1 MDEHGDDPIGP
12 EMSVESVHGPGN
24 ASFNE
29 QEQSEDNAPPQDE
42 NPFLRQF
49 IKMLQRIAA
58 PPHHRAQEPEIDKNY
73 ERVRKQG
80 AKTFGG
86 TTDPAEAE
94 EWLRNTE
101 RVLDRI
107 ECAPQQK
114 LKYAVS
120 LFEKDALDWWETIP
134 GSGNR
139 PLTLTWD
146 DFLREFGE
154 KYMPPVYRDK
164 KKIEFMELKQNELY
178 VAEYELQFVRLSKY
192 APEEITTEERKRSKF
207 ERGLNLDIREKI
219 AVKTPTYSALIEAAL
234 RAEEILVERSEIES
248 KKKKMTGNF
257 NVPSRHGSSFSFR
270 GSSSSTSGYRGK
282 GRGQS
287 SRPTSMSSGRGGYT
301 STGFDNRQRPTRRGL
316 LEESQAMGQSSV
328 GENMHQVGVGRG
340 RGRGNRGRGTSSAIQ
355 SGYTGQPHTQAR
367 VFAVTMQDAP
377 TAPDVITGTFSI
389 CNCDAHVLI
398 DPGSTCSFISH
409 EFALR
414 VHGILEPLGHDIY
427 VSMPAGGVIVVNTMI
442 KSCPMIVD
450 GMTLQADLVV
460 INLRE
465 LDVILGMDW
474 LSKLHAIVDCQTK
487 EVVME
492 IQGQMKTMI
501 VGERKTMPNCLISAV
516 TAFHLIKDGCQAYLA
531 SVIDMTKVSLG
542 VSEIRVVRD
551 FPDVFLDELPGL
563 PPHREVDFEI
573 ETIPGSAPISI
584 APYRMAPLELKE
596 LKKQLEELLDKGFI
610 KPSISPWGAPVLFVK
625 KKDGSM
631 RLCIDYRQLNK
642 ITVKNKKFLTQLQTR
657 IILIR
662 LNNTRRSS
670 LRGLIY

>member
-1 MDEHGDDPIGP
+1 
-12 EMSVESVHGPGN
+12 MSVESVHGPGN

-29 QEQSEDNAPPQDE
+29 HEHSEDNAPPQDE
-42 NPFLRQF
+42 NPFLGQF
-49 IKMLQRIAA
+49 IEMLQRIAA

-73 ERVRKQG
+73 ER
-80 AKTFGG
+80 
-86 TTDPAEAE
+86 
-94 EWLRNTE
+94 
-101 RVLDRI
+101 
-107 ECAPQQK
+107 QK

-120 LFEKDALDWWETIP
+120 LFEKDALDWWETVT

-154 KYMPPVYRDK
+154 KYMRPVYRDK
-164 KKIEFMELKQNELY
+164 KKIEFMELKQNELS

-248 KKKKMTGNF
+248 KKKKMTGTF
-257 NVPSRHGSSFSFR
+257 YAPSRHGSSFSFR

-287 SRPTSMSSGRGGYT
+287 SRPALMPSGRGGYT
-301 STGFDNRQRPTRRGL
+301 STGFDNRQRPTRSVSVGSTPVCANCGRVHSGECWGRNPIVCYNCRQPGHIVRDCPLRRGL

-328 GENMHQVGVGRG
+328 GENIHQVGVGRG
-340 RGRGNRGRGTSSAIQ
+340 RGRGNRGGGTSSAIQ
-355 SGYTGQPHTQAR
+355 SGYTSQPHTQAR
-367 VFAVTMQDAP
+367 VFAVTRQDAP

-414 VHGILEPLGHDIY
+414 VHGIFEPLGHDIY
-427 VSMPAGGVIVVNTMI
+427 VSMPAWGVIIVNTMM

-460 INLRE
+460 INLR
-465 LDVILGMDW
+465 V
-474 LSKLHAIVDCQTK
+474 
-487 EVVME
+487 
-492 IQGQMKTMI
+492 
-501 VGERKTMPNCLISAV
+501 
-516 TAFHLIKDGCQAYLA
+516 
-531 SVIDMTKVSLG
+531 
-542 VSEIRVVRD
+542 
-551 FPDVFLDELPGL
+551 
-563 PPHREVDFEI
+563 
-573 ETIPGSAPISI
+573 
-584 APYRMAPLELKE
+584 
-596 LKKQLEELLDKGFI
+596 
-610 KPSISPWGAPVLFVK
+610 
-625 KKDGSM
+625 
-631 RLCIDYRQLNK
+631 
-642 ITVKNKKFLTQLQTR
+642 
-657 IILIR
+657 
-662 LNNTRRSS
+662 
-670 LRGLIY
+670 